1 MLTLTQTL
9 LLWLL
14 GAAFVGLIIGWFCHR
29 IAAIGSLKKL
39 TAKNTSRM
47 QLMNDEVTALREEDT
62 RKEEELVKT
71 RAMISSYEKAAKESV
86 KQANDFANTIKRKEQ
101 RVAEL
106 ESQVLAS
113 EEQHMRVQRDFAKLR
128 LTKTREVQQLRQQ
141 LSNSVAS
148 AGGVEIQLTADNE
161 EDLPVLQKKAGLEE
175 SIESPAAQAPTKV
188 GDLYDLSTEILDT
201 DQDVFD
207 MTSEFDFEAA
217 ESLLNK
223 KENES
228 IGSE

>member
-1 MLTLTQTL
+1 LLTLTQTL

-14 GAAFVGLIIGWFCHR
+14 GSAFVGAFIGWFCHR
-29 IAAIGSLKKL
+29 IASTKRVNKL
-39 TAKNTSRM
+39 TQQSASRI
-47 QLMNDEVTALREEDT
+47 QLMNDEVKTLRKEEAQ
-62 RKEEELVKT
+62 KEEELVKAK
-71 RAMISSYEKAAKESV
+71 AMISSFEKAAKESV
-86 KQANDFANTIKRKEQ
+86 KQANEFANTIKRKEQ

-141 LSNSVAS
+141 LSSSVAS

-161 EDLPVLQKKAGLEE
+161 EDLPVLQKKAGIDE
-175 SIESPAAQAPTKV
+175 SSAESAVGQPTKV

-217 ESLLNK
+217 ESMLNK
-223 KENES
+223 EEKES